1 MEFSDLL
8 TDAFSRIHDSVGAA
22 VDGLTIEQATYRPD
36 PDANSVAWLVWHLT
50 RVQDSHVSELA
61 GRDQE
66 WVTGGWNA
74 RFGTASEATNTG
86 YGHTSQQVAEVVPDA
101 VDTLARY
108 HQAVFTRTGEYLS
121 NIDASELERIIDYSY
136 EPPVSVGVRLVSVVN
151 DNMQHAGQ
159 AGYVRGMVERVGR
172 R

>member
-1 MEFSDLL
+1 MEFGDLF
-8 TDAFSRIHDSVGAA
+8 TDAFARVRDSVTAA
-22 VDGLTIEQATYRPD
+22 VGGLTIEQATYRPD

-66 WVTGGWNA
+66 WVTGEWNV

-101 VDTLARY
+101 VETLSHY
-108 HQAVFTRTGEYLS
+108 HQAVFARTGNYLGG
-121 NIDASELERIIDYSY
+121 IDAPELERIIDRSY

-159 AGYVRGMVERVGR
+159 AGYVRGMVERLGPR
-172 R
+172 